1 MTRSWISKEEKS
13 KKGKKNRTEVKESFA
28 WAAQRPASPDL
39 RCLLLVPGI
48 HGTDTNTV
56 APPSN
61 PRVTH
66 ECSSHCVIAG
76 EYEAEDKA
84 KRGWGKLEGAPGEF
98 LKLSTQ
104 VWEGARSSE
113 QGGWAGTDLQSYSMV
128 PGISPKSYRECLVA
142 FKQGMTCANV
152 DYGTLTLSKSGQ
164 NLCICWP
171 PHYTQDSTL
180 KSYPRDGHVNKEP
193 LSSGQEGQKHLASL
207 GTRSWQDTRKRKRQV
222 DGKDAEVHQAR
233 ENGRIGTR
241 RLQLPHCWFA
251 HCLRNTDF
259 PNQAANA
266 FARGATFIPPSWSF
280 TFKASGYFPMV
291 VLPFLGLTSMHW
303 ADSQLPER
311 NAFLPCGRKDPFPRS

>member
-1 MTRSWISKEEKS
+1 MALTPTLWHLPATLGSHMSAAVTVSLLGNMRQRTRPREAGGSWREHPENSWSSVHKSGKELDP
-13 KKGKKNRTEVKESFA
+13 V
-28 WAAQRPASPDL
+28 
-39 RCLLLVPGI
+39 
-48 HGTDTNTV
+48 
-56 APPSN
+56 
-61 PRVTH
+61 
-66 ECSSHCVIAG
+66 SS
-76 EYEAEDKA
+76 
-84 KRGWGKLEGAPGEF
+84 
-98 LKLSTQ
+98 
-104 VWEGARSSE
+104 
-113 QGGWAGTDLQSYSMV
+113 GGWAGTDLQSYSMV

-171 PHYTQDSTL
+171 PHYTQDSTH

-233 ENGRIGTR
+233 ENGRIGIW